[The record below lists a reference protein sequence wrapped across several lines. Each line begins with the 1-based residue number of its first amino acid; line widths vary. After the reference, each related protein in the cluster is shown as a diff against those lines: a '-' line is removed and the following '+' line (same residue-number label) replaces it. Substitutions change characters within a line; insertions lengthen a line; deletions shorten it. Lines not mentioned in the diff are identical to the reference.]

1 MEHKRGVF
9 HSYPSPRGECGSFHS
24 CQGAAKGGEALEIP
38 VGKLTEE
45 KLMASSASD
54 HSHMV

>member
-1 MEHKRGVF
+1 VAPFTHVKVLQKV
-9 HSYPSPRGECGSFHS
+9 GES
-24 CQGAAKGGEALEIP
+24 LEIP
-38 VGKLTEE
+38 SRKLTEE